1 MKQISI
7 MTESRKLI
15 CKTQHEILVA
25 YLWNRRD
32 WVATHELQGVNT
44 PFGHIG
50 SAGHTRARELA
61 RNECPDKLKNKV
73 ERAEGREI
81 GLDPRFTYFRY
92 RREPTLPELLAASKE
107 AVREFDRA

>member
-1 MKQISI
+1 METKSH

-25 YLWNRRD
+25 YLWRRRD
-32 WVATHELQGVNT
+32 WIATHELQGVNT
-44 PFGHIG
+44 PYGHIG

-73 ERAEGREI
+73 ERAEGRDI
-81 GLDPRFTYFRY
+81 GLDPRFVYFRY
-92 RREPTLPELLAASKE
+92 RRETTE
-107 AVREFDRA
+107 AEMRRWSHEAITDQSVI